1 MSTDPRVSDNSPG
14 SDPDTPEASEEDYR
28 RARER
33 IASVE
38 HWYHQVEV
46 LPGLVT
52 PGVNNSAR
60 ALSELPLPDDLS
72 GQRVL
77 DIGARDGFFSYECER
92 RGADVLAIDYMPAG
106 QTGFQV
112 TSDLLGSQVEFQQ
125 DNVYNLSAERYGEF
139 DLVLFLGVLYH
150 LRDPM
155 LALDRI
161 WDVCRGRLIVETQL
175 LDNAFQDANGEFR
188 TLASISPELEEAA
201 VMQFYPGASLNED
214 PTCVWAPNSK
224 CLRAML
230 ESAGFEV
237 DHEKTVGRRG
247 IAAGTK
253 VRDGEEIFWRNQDR
267 AVV

>member
-14 SDPDTPEASEEDYR
+14 SHPGAPEASEEDYR
-28 RARER
+28 DARER

-38 HWYHQVEV
+38 HWYHQIEV

-52 PGVNNSAR
+52 PGVNNSTR

-72 GQRVL
+72 GRRVL
-77 DIGARDGFFSYECER
+77 DIGARDGFFSFECER
-92 RGADVLAIDYMPAG
+92 RGADVLAVDQMPADE
-106 QTGFQV
+106 TGFQV
-112 TSDLLGSQVEFQQ
+112 TRDLLGSQVKFQQ

-150 LRDPM
+150 LRDPL

-175 LDNAFQDANGEFR
+175 LDNAFQDSSGEFR
-188 TLASISPELEEAA
+188 TLASVAPELEKTA
-201 VMQFYPGASLNED
+201 VMQFYPGGSLNED
-214 PTCVWAPNSK
+214 PTCVWAPNST

-230 ESAGFEV
+230 TSAGFEV
-237 DHEKTVGRRG
+237 DHETTVGRRG

-253 VRDGEEIFWRNQDR
+253 ASDGEEIYWRNRDR